1 MKYGALSYLSVNGKV
16 LMIQKIK
23 RENDPNSGYYTLP
36 GGKLKPYERKSTQG
50 RLEGAIRETKEET
63 GLRLINPVF
72 RGIILFHNRERTF
85 DNWKNPQDYLVYI
98 FEAKKYTGIL
108 KSSSDEGIPLWID
121 ETEISNLPQN
131 HGDKKMYEWLKD
143 SRNFKGIIKHRG
155 NILDESGTSVRY
167 L

>member
-1 MKYGALSYLSVNGKV
+1 MEK
-16 LMIQKIK
+16 Q
-23 RENDPNSGYYTLP
+23 E
-36 GGKLKPYERKSTQG
+36 
-50 RLEGAIRETKEET
+50 
-63 GLRLINPVF
+63 
-72 RGIILFHNRERTF
+72 
-85 DNWKNPQDYLVYI
+85 DYLVYI
-98 FEAKKYTGIL
+98 FEAKKYKGII